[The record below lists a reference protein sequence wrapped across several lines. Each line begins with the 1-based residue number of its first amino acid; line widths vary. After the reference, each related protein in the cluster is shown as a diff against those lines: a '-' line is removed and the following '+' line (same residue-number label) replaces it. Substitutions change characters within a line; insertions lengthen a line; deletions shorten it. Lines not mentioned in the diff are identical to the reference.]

1 MLEVSHI
8 SRSFGAARA
17 VSDLSFSIGKGEVVA
32 LLGPNGAGKTTTI
45 RMVTGFLPPDSGTV
59 SIGGFD
65 IADDSLAARRLL
77 GYLPENAPLYP
88 EMQVRRYLSFRAAL
102 AGVTGAAARDAIDR
116 EMARC
121 DLTTVA
127 TKRISALS
135 KGFRQRVG
143 LAAALV
149 HDPKV
154 VILDEPSNGLD
165 PSQILQFRSLIAT
178 LARERTMLISSHI
191 LSEVQKICSRVIII
205 AGGTLR
211 ADSTPD
217 AIARRARGIR
227 TFTVAFDIND
237 YAAARDLLRAI
248 PDVRDVTP
256 ISHPAESR
264 FEVTSDA
271 LDLRHRI
278 ARAAHD
284 RNLLVIELA
293 ETAPSLEQAFMQLVT
308 QEARA

>member
-1 MLEVSHI
+1 
-8 SRSFGAARA
+8 
-17 VSDLSFSIGKGEVVA
+17 
-32 LLGPNGAGKTTTI
+32 
-45 RMVTGFLPPDSGTV
+45 
-59 SIGGFD
+59 
-65 IADDSLAARRLL
+65 
-77 GYLPENAPLYP
+77 
-88 EMQVRRYLSFRAAL
+88 MQVRRYLSFRAAL